1 MTTLTTK
8 AVEKIKE
15 LLQTQPESFSG
26 IRIQVVG
33 GGCSGFQYSINFET
47 QGNNNDEII
56 DIENF
61 KVYVDPASL
70 MYLENTTLDW
80 LETLNGAGFK
90 FHNPDVKSTCGCG
103 ESFQV

>member
-1 MTTLTTK
+1 MITLTNK
-8 AVEKIKE
+8 AVGKIKE

>member
-1 MTTLTTK
+1 MITLTNK
-8 AVEKIKE
+8 AVGKIKE

-47 QGNNNDEII
+47 QGSNNDEII